1 MKVAISKSANKIF
14 YYIQESYRKNGKVST
29 RTVEKVGEHY
39 DLLSKGIL
47 DPKAYAEE
55 RAKKLT
61 EDLKSEIVSY
71 NQKIDFKEPLESTSV
86 ESKEI
91 SLNIGWGY
99 LRKIYKTFELDDFFN
114 SINTKSKFNMNDINR
129 YLVSDRILFPRS
141 KQASFNNK
149 DMYFAAPKYALH
161 DSYRFLDILSNNLDG
176 YLKQLYNGTK
186 KLIDLDTSVL
196 YYDCTNFYFETE
208 TEDDND
214 YDSDG
219 NIIQWGLRKYGM
231 SKEHRPNPIVQMGL
245 FTDKNGIP
253 LTFCI
258 YPGSNNEQ
266 TTVIP
271 TETKIINNYK
281 LSRFIYCSDGGL
293 GSYDNRFFNTLQN
306 RDYVVTQSLKKTE
319 EEELKH
325 IFDDNNWRVLGLK
338 GKDGL
343 DVKIKL
349 SGYKKLVDKLINGT
363 ISEDSKKFLKKYD
376 IIYKPH
382 PFTRDVPAKFLGNL
396 KGVTGSLKI
405 NETVYTTFSC
415 KYYVYQKSIFNR
427 QLDSAKDLLNSD
439 PDKIKKGP
447 NDVRRFINTVSTT
460 KAGECASEKANFI
473 DNDVVTNEERFHGFY
488 AVATSLDCSIEEVL
502 AINSSRWKIEQ
513 SFRIMKTDFS
523 SRPAFV
529 WTDDHII
536 GHFAICYTA
545 LLIYRILER
554 KLYLLN
560 PKSNTFSTSQILNTL
575 RNMKVINQCDA
586 YFQSIYTGSTIL
598 GELEKLFNL
607 SLNKKYYKPKKLFDV
622 FDL

>member
-1 MKVAISKSANKIF
+1 M
-14 YYIQESYRKNGKVST
+14 
-29 RTVEKVGEHY
+29 
-39 DLLSKGIL
+39 
-47 DPKAYAEE
+47 
-55 RAKKLT
+55 
-61 EDLKSEIVSY
+61 
-71 NQKIDFKEPLESTSV
+71 
-86 ESKEI
+86 
-91 SLNIGWGY
+91 
-99 LRKIYKTFELDDFFN
+99 
-114 SINTKSKFNMNDINR
+114 
-129 YLVSDRILFPRS
+129 
-141 KQASFNNK
+141 
-149 DMYFAAPKYALH
+149 
-161 DSYRFLDILSNNLDG
+161 
-176 YLKQLYNGTK
+176 
-186 KLIDLDTSVL
+186 
-196 YYDCTNFYFETE
+196 
-208 TEDDND
+208 
-214 YDSDG
+214 
-219 NIIQWGLRKYGM
+219 
-231 SKEHRPNPIVQMGL
+231 
-245 FTDKNGIP
+245 
-253 LTFCI
+253 
-258 YPGSNNEQ
+258 
-266 TTVIP
+266 
-271 TETKIINNYK
+271 
-281 LSRFIYCSDGGL
+281 
-293 GSYDNRFFNTLQN
+293 
-306 RDYVVTQSLKKTE
+306 
-319 EEELKH
+319 
-325 IFDDNNWRVLGLK
+325 
-338 GKDGL
+338 
-343 DVKIKL
+343 
-349 SGYKKLVDKLINGT
+349 VDKLINGT